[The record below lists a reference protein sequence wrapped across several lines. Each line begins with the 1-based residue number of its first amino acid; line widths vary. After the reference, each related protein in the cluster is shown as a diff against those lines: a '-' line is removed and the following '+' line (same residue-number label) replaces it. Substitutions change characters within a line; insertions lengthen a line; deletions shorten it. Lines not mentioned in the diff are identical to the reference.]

1 MRRVDNAQEKTQ
13 KTGLINRRRGGLLA
27 PPYVELNGDLAQIS
41 GQVAVICRVD
51 WAAEMAH
58 PVDSTGPYMAA

>member
-1 MRRVDNAQEKTQ
+1 MRFVDKAQENTL
-13 KTGLINRRRGGLLA
+13 TRGLIQRRRGGLLG

-41 GQVAVICRVD
+41 GQVAVICGVD

-58 PVDSTGPYMAA
+58 PVDSTGPYMA